1 MALSK
6 KRQIY
11 LIFLIAFV
19 LLVAGAIIV
28 HKKRADQLAHTPL
41 ETIAPWA
48 LHTAMVTKRPVDTGF
63 PSLAMV
69 STRRKVTIMGR
80 ISGRILEMGPREGVA
95 VHKGDLLVRID
106 TSEMEKKLQSIQAQ
120 LVAAR
125 AEAKRAGDE
134 LAREKKLFK
143 SGGSSTSAV
152 EARKTAV
159 VAAVQKVRSL
169 EHDSASLTVQIGYG
183 TITSPVDGIIAGRLA
198 EPGDMC
204 IPGHP
209 LNTITTSGGA
219 LIRVELPQSILHQ
232 VHLSTPLVLS
242 YDGRRMTVPISRIF
256 PSVDAR
262 ALGYV
267 ESDVQAI
274 PFGLPSGSRIDARI
288 ILQQVDNSFRI
299 PYDSLLCG
307 AGDGMCRVFVIV
319 RQDNGKNVL
328 KIVPVKVRLRGH
340 AGIGV
345 DGMLKTGEQV
355 VVAHESILLQLKN
368 GDTVTVAQGE
378 MP

>member
-6 KRQIY
+6 KRRVY

-19 LLVAGAIIV
+19 LLVVGGIIV
-28 HKKRADQLAHTPL
+28 HKKRVNQLAHTPR
-41 ETIAPWA
+41 EIIASWA
-48 LHTAMVTKRPVDTGF
+48 LHTAMVTKRPVDAGF
-63 PSLAMV
+63 PALARV
-69 STRRKVTIMGR
+69 ATRRKVTIMGR

-95 VHKGDLLVRID
+95 VHKGDLLARID

-125 AEAKRAGDE
+125 AEANRAGDE

-152 EARKTAV
+152 ETRKTANV
-159 VAAVQKVRSL
+159 TAVQKVRSL
-169 EHDSASLTVQIGYG
+169 ENDSASLKVQIGYG
-183 TITSPVDGIIAGRLA
+183 TITSPVNGIIAGRLA

-209 LNTITTSGGA
+209 INTITTSGGA
-219 LIRVELPQSILHQ
+219 LMRVELPQSILHQ
-232 VHLSTPLVLS
+232 IRLGTPVVLS
-242 YDGRRMTVPISRIF
+242 YDGRQMTVPVSRIF

-267 ESDVQAI
+267 ESDVNAI

-288 ILQQVDNSFRI
+288 ILQQVDNFFRI

-307 AGDGMCRVFVIV
+307 AGDSTCRVFVIV

-328 KIVPVKVRLRGH
+328 NIVPVKVRLRGH
-340 AGIGV
+340 VGIAV
-345 DGMLKTGEQV
+345 DGTLKTGEQV
-355 VVAHESILLQLKN
+355 VTAHESILLQLKN
-368 GDTVTVAQGE
+368 GDAVTVAQGE